1 MTTRRLA
8 AILAADV
15 VGFSTMMEKDEE
27 GTASHVRAVRR
38 EVIEP
43 KLSAHQ
49 GRLVK
54 TTGDGFLA
62 EFASPVEAVRCAL
75 SIQDGIAERG
85 EANEGLKLRIDIN
98 LGDIIIEDDGDVFGD
113 GVNVA
118 ARLEQMADPGGVLI
132 SGKIYEEIEGKIH
145 RRFETRGEQQV
156 KNLAR
161 PVKVYALAGA
171 TPSKALPKPLPL
183 PDKPSIAVLPF
194 TNMSGDPEVEYFV
207 DGVVEEIITAL
218 SGVKWFFVIARNSSF
233 TYKGRAVDVKQVGL
247 ELGVRYILEGS
258 VRKSGARVRIIG
270 QLVEAAAGHQLWAD
284 RFEGT
289 LENVFQLQDQIA
301 ASVVAALEPSL
312 RSAEINRARKKPTES
327 LGAYDLYLRAIFE
340 FRTYGEPGYRAAENL
355 LRKAV
360 AHDPEF
366 ADAWALLTDCLG
378 RMTFIGWYPDL
389 NRGKSETAAAASRA
403 ALTGPDNPFALSA
416 AAWGLGI
423 FAGQTE
429 TAIALAEKS
438 LRLHPNSADIHTNVG
453 FVFLYAGQIE
463 RAIEHFVAAHR
474 LNPLDPRAHF
484 HHTGMAMAHF
494 FASRFDAAIDDS
506 QKVIFDEPKIVGV
519 RRYLIAALAHL
530 GRVDEARAE
539 ARKLLEL
546 APNMTITRASNFGFQ
561 RRMRELLEAG
571 LRLAGLPE

>member
-15 VGFSTMMEKDEE
+15 VGFSTMMEKNEE

-75 SIQDGIAERG
+75 SIQDSIAERG
-85 EANEGLKLRIDIN
+85 EANEGLKLRIGIN

-207 DGVVEEIITAL
+207 DGVVE
-218 SGVKWFFVIARNSSF
+218 
-233 TYKGRAVDVKQVGL
+233 
-247 ELGVRYILEGS
+247 
-258 VRKSGARVRIIG
+258 
-270 QLVEAAAGHQLWAD
+270 
-284 RFEGT
+284 
-289 LENVFQLQDQIA
+289 
-301 ASVVAALEPSL
+301 
-312 RSAEINRARKKPTES
+312 
-327 LGAYDLYLRAIFE
+327 
-340 FRTYGEPGYRAAENL
+340 
-355 LRKAV
+355 
-360 AHDPEF
+360 
-366 ADAWALLTDCLG
+366 
-378 RMTFIGWYPDL
+378 
-389 NRGKSETAAAASRA
+389 
-403 ALTGPDNPFALSA
+403 
-416 AAWGLGI
+416 
-423 FAGQTE
+423 
-429 TAIALAEKS
+429 
-438 LRLHPNSADIHTNVG
+438 
-453 FVFLYAGQIE
+453 
-463 RAIEHFVAAHR
+463 
-474 LNPLDPRAHF
+474 
-484 HHTGMAMAHF
+484 
-494 FASRFDAAIDDS
+494 
-506 QKVIFDEPKIVGV
+506 
-519 RRYLIAALAHL
+519 
-530 GRVDEARAE
+530 
-539 ARKLLEL
+539 
-546 APNMTITRASNFGFQ
+546 
-561 RRMRELLEAG
+561 
-571 LRLAGLPE
+571 